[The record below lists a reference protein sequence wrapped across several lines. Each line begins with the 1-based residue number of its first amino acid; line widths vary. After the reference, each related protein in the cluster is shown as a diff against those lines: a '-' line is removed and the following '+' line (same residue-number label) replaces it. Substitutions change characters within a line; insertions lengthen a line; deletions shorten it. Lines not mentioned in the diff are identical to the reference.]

1 MVFYSAPKRNDKLRI
16 CLSAFADQLVSY
28 IGCLQQ
34 IQLHSKSIQG
44 WQKMHSQSGKSIWIA
59 LLAFIC
65 LIGLIFFAQIHT
77 ANAGLEKSRE
87 NAQRQASSQSKV
99 PVKLS
104 PVTKRQF
111 LKTINVYGKVES
123 YQSALVAPKISGVV
137 EKLFV
142 DEGSRVEK
150 GKTRLFEI
158 DNLKLQQKVDN
169 ARQNISIVLA
179 VEKERKA
186 LLRKAQI
193 DLDKKSKSYTRYKSL
208 LEKQA
213 ITQDSF
219 DNHEADYLS
228 AVAEVEHKKAILELG
243 QAEAKQAVINL
254 QMTEKDLA
262 DSIVIAPIDGY
273 ISEKYIEIGEMG
285 QPGKP
290 AFKID
295 NTEKLQISAF
305 IPAEY
310 SSSITQDKTEAELTL
325 YGEVLTPKL
334 KVTYASP
341 VIDAK
346 MHIFEIKC
354 LVEAGTHNLK
364 PGQSLQMRL
373 LIHEQSAITVPTRAL
388 VESSDECA
396 IFICENGIARK
407 LSVKRGEE
415 FEGFTEIKEP
425 ELLIGSTV
433 ITEGQFMIK
442 DNLPVTVIE

>member
-1 MVFYSAPKRNDKLRI
+1 
-16 CLSAFADQLVSY
+16 
-28 IGCLQQ
+28 
-34 IQLHSKSIQG
+34 
-44 WQKMHSQSGKSIWIA
+44 MHPQSGKSLWIA

-65 LIGLIFFAQIHT
+65 LLGLISFTQIQT
-77 ANAGLEKSRE
+77 ASAGLDKTRE
-87 NAQRQASSQSKV
+87 EAQPQASLPNKV

-104 PVTKRQF
+104 EVTRRQF

-123 YQSALVAPKISGVV
+123 YQSAFVAPKISGEV

-169 ARQNISIVLA
+169 ARQNIAIVLA

-193 DLDKKSKSYTRYKSL
+193 DFDKKSKSYARYKAL

-213 ITQDSF
+213 ITQESF
-219 DNHEADYLS
+219 DSHEADYLS

-243 QAEAKQAVINL
+243 QAEAKQAIINL
-254 QMTEKDLA
+254 QMAEKDLA

-273 ISEKYIEIGEMG
+273 ISEKHIEIGEMG

-310 SSSITQDKTEAELTL
+310 SASIIQDKTEVELTL
-325 YGEVLTPKL
+325 YGEVLSPKL
-334 KVTYASP
+334 KVTYVSP
-341 VIDAK
+341 VIDTK

-373 LIHEQSAITVPTRAL
+373 LVNEQSAITVPTRAL
-388 VESSDECA
+388 VESADECA
-396 IFICENGIARK
+396 IFACENGMARK
-407 LSVKRGEE
+407 LTVKKGEE

-425 ELLIGSTV
+425 ELLIGSKI
-433 ITEGQFMIK
+433 ITEGQFMVK

>member
-1 MVFYSAPKRNDKLRI
+1 
-16 CLSAFADQLVSY
+16 
-28 IGCLQQ
+28 
-34 IQLHSKSIQG
+34 
-44 WQKMHSQSGKSIWIA
+44 MHTQSGKSLWIA
-59 LLAFIC
+59 LLAVIC
-65 LIGLIFFAQIHT
+65 LLGLVSFAQIHT
-77 ANAGLEKSRE
+77 ANAGLERNRE
-87 NAQRQASSQSKV
+87 DVQHNASSQSKV

-123 YQSALVAPKISGVV
+123 YQSAFVAPKISGVV

-193 DLDKKSKSYTRYKSL
+193 DLDKKSKSYARHKSL

-213 ITQDSF
+213 ITQESF
-219 DNHEADYLS
+219 DNHEAEYLS
-228 AVAEVEHKKAILELG
+228 AVAEVELKKAILELG

-273 ISEKYIEIGEMG
+273 ISEKHIEIGEMG

-295 NTEKLQISAF
+295 NTEKLLISAF

-310 SSSITQDKTEAELTL
+310 SSSIIQDKTEAELTL
-325 YGEVLTPKL
+325 YGEVLSPKL
-334 KVTYASP
+334 KVTYVSP
-341 VIDAK
+341 VIDTK

-354 LVEAGTHNLK
+354 LVEAGTRNLK
-364 PGQSLQMRL
+364 PGQSLQMKL
-373 LIHEQSAITVPTRAL
+373 LINEQSAITVPTRAL
-388 VESSDECA
+388 VDNGDECA
-396 IFICENGIARK
+396 IFTCENGIAHK
-407 LSVKRGEE
+407 LTVKKGEE

-433 ITEGQFMIK
+433 ITEGQFMLK

>member
-1 MVFYSAPKRNDKLRI
+1 
-16 CLSAFADQLVSY
+16 
-28 IGCLQQ
+28 
-34 IQLHSKSIQG
+34 
-44 WQKMHSQSGKSIWIA
+44 MHSQSGKSLWIA

-65 LIGLIFFAQIHT
+65 LLGLISFTQIQT
-77 ANAGLEKSRE
+77 ANAGLDKNMEDK
-87 NAQRQASSQSKV
+87 QPQVSSPNKV

-104 PVTKRQF
+104 EVTRRQF

-123 YQSALVAPKISGVV
+123 YQSAFVAPKISGEV

-169 ARQNISIVLA
+169 ARQNIAIVLA

-193 DLDKKSKSYTRYKSL
+193 DFDKKSKSYARYKAL

-213 ITQDSF
+213 ITQENF

-243 QAEAKQAVINL
+243 QAEAKQALINL
-254 QMTEKDLA
+254 QMAEKDLA

-273 ISEKYIEIGEMG
+273 ISEKHIEIGEMG

-310 SSSITQDKTEAELTL
+310 SSSIVQDKTEVELTL
-325 YGEVLTPKL
+325 YGEVLSPKL
-334 KVTYASP
+334 KVTYVSP
-341 VIDAK
+341 VIDTK

-354 LVEAGTHNLK
+354 LVEAGNHNLK

-373 LIHEQSAITVPTRAL
+373 LVNEQSAITVPTRAL
-388 VESSDECA
+388 VESADECT
-396 IFICENGIARK
+396 IFTYENGVARK
-407 LSVKRGEE
+407 LSVKKGEE
-415 FEGFTEIKEP
+415 SEGFTEIKEP
-425 ELLIGSTV
+425 ELLIGSKV
-433 ITEGQFMIK
+433 ITEGQFMVK

>member
-1 MVFYSAPKRNDKLRI
+1 
-16 CLSAFADQLVSY
+16 
-28 IGCLQQ
+28 
-34 IQLHSKSIQG
+34 
-44 WQKMHSQSGKSIWIA
+44 MHTQSGKSLWIA
-59 LLAFIC
+59 LLALIC
-65 LIGLIFFAQIHT
+65 LLGLVSFAQIHT
-77 ANAGLEKSRE
+77 ANAGLERSRE
-87 NAQRQASSQSKV
+87 DAQHNASSQSKV

-123 YQSALVAPKISGVV
+123 YQSAFVAPKISGEV

-186 LLRKAQI
+186 MLRKAQI
-193 DLDKKSKSYTRYKSL
+193 DFDKKSKSYARYKAL

-213 ITQDSF
+213 ITQESF

-254 QMTEKDLA
+254 QMAEKDLA

-273 ISEKYIEIGEMG
+273 ISEKHIEIGEMG

-310 SSSITQDKTEAELTL
+310 SSSIIQDKTEVELTL
-325 YGEVLTPKL
+325 YGEVLSPKL
-334 KVTYASP
+334 KVTYVSP
-341 VIDAK
+341 VIDTK

-373 LIHEQSAITVPTRAL
+373 LVNEQSAITVPTRAL
-388 VESSDECA
+388 VESADECA
-396 IFICENGIARK
+396 IFTCEYGVARK
-407 LSVKRGEE
+407 LIVKKGEE
-415 FEGFTEIKEP
+415 LDGFTEITEP
-425 ELLIGSTV
+425 ELLIGSKV
-433 ITEGQFMIK
+433 ISEGQFMVK

>member
-1 MVFYSAPKRNDKLRI
+1 
-16 CLSAFADQLVSY
+16 
-28 IGCLQQ
+28 
-34 IQLHSKSIQG
+34 
-44 WQKMHSQSGKSIWIA
+44 MHSQSGKSLWIA

-65 LIGLIFFAQIHT
+65 LLGLISFTQIQT
-77 ANAGLEKSRE
+77 ANAGLDKNRE
-87 NAQRQASSQSKV
+87 DKQPQVSSPDKV

-104 PVTKRQF
+104 EVTRRQF

-123 YQSALVAPKISGVV
+123 YQSAFVAPKISGEV

-169 ARQNISIVLA
+169 ARQNIAIVLA

-193 DLDKKSKSYTRYKSL
+193 DFDKKSKSYARYKAL

-213 ITQDSF
+213 ITQENF

-254 QMTEKDLA
+254 QMAEKDLA

-273 ISEKYIEIGEMG
+273 ISEKHIEIGEMG

-310 SSSITQDKTEAELTL
+310 SSSIIQDKTEVELTL
-325 YGEVLTPKL
+325 YGETLAPKL
-334 KVTYASP
+334 KVTYVSP
-341 VIDAK
+341 VIDTK

-354 LVEAGTHNLK
+354 MVEAGTHNLK

-373 LIHEQSAITVPTRAL
+373 LVNEQSAIAVPTRAL
-388 VESSDECA
+388 VESVDECA
-396 IFICENGIARK
+396 IFTCENGVARK
-407 LSVKRGEE
+407 LTVKKGEE
-415 FEGFTEIKEP
+415 LDGFTEITEP
-425 ELLIGSTV
+425 ELLIGSKV
-433 ITEGQFMIK
+433 ITEGQFMVK

>member
-1 MVFYSAPKRNDKLRI
+1 
-16 CLSAFADQLVSY
+16 
-28 IGCLQQ
+28 
-34 IQLHSKSIQG
+34 
-44 WQKMHSQSGKSIWIA
+44 MHSQSKKSTWIA

-65 LIGLIFFAQIHT
+65 LLGLILFVQTHT
-77 ANAGLEKSRE
+77 ANAGFEESRE
-87 NAQRQASSQSKV
+87 DAQPSASSQTSV

-104 PVTKRQF
+104 QVTRRQF

-123 YQSALVAPKISGVV
+123 YQSAFVAPKISGVV

-193 DLDKKSKSYTRYKSL
+193 DLDKKSKSYARYKSL
-208 LEKQA
+208 LKKQA
-213 ITQDSF
+213 ITQDNF

-262 DSIVIAPIDGY
+262 DSIAVSPIDGY
-273 ISEKYIEIGEMG
+273 ISEKHIEIGEMG

-310 SSSITQDKTEAELTL
+310 SSNIIQNKTEAELAL

-334 KVTYASP
+334 KVTYVSP
-341 VIDAK
+341 VIDTK

-354 LVEAGTHNLK
+354 LVEEGTHNLK
-364 PGQSLQMRL
+364 PGQSLQMKL
-373 LIHEQSAITVPTRAL
+373 LLNEQSAITVPTRAL
-388 VESSDECA
+388 VENSDECA
-396 IFICENGIARK
+396 IFTCENGTAHK
-407 LSVKRGEE
+407 LTVKKGEE

-425 ELLIGSTV
+425 TLPIGSTV
-433 ITEGQFMIK
+433 ITEGQFMLK
-442 DNLPVTVIE
+442 DNLPVTIIE

>member
-1 MVFYSAPKRNDKLRI
+1 
-16 CLSAFADQLVSY
+16 
-28 IGCLQQ
+28 
-34 IQLHSKSIQG
+34 
-44 WQKMHSQSGKSIWIA
+44 MHSQSGKSLWIA
-59 LLAFIC
+59 LLAFVC
-65 LIGLIFFAQIHT
+65 LFGLISFTQIHT
-77 ANAGLEKSRE
+77 ASAGLDKSRE
-87 NAQRQASSQSKV
+87 DAQAQVSSPDKV

-104 PVTKRQF
+104 PVTRRQF

-123 YQSALVAPKISGVV
+123 YQSAFVAPKIS
-137 EKLFV
+137 

-186 LLRKAQI
+186 MLRKAQI
-193 DLDKKSKSYTRYKSL
+193 DFDKKSKSYARYKAL

-213 ITQDSF
+213 ITQESF

-254 QMTEKDLA
+254 QMAEKDLA

-273 ISEKYIEIGEMG
+273 ISEKHIEIGEMG

-310 SSSITQDKTEAELTL
+310 SSSIIQDKTEVELTL
-325 YGEVLTPKL
+325 YGEVLSPKL
-334 KVTYASP
+334 KVTYVSP
-341 VIDAK
+341 VIDTK

-373 LIHEQSAITVPTRAL
+373 LVNEQSAITVPTRAL
-388 VESSDECA
+388 VESADECA
-396 IFICENGIARK
+396 IFTCENGVARK
-407 LSVKRGEE
+407 LIVKKGEE
-415 FEGFTEIKEP
+415 LDGFTEITEP
-425 ELLIGSTV
+425 ELLIGSKV
-433 ITEGQFMIK
+433 ISEGQFMVK

>member
-1 MVFYSAPKRNDKLRI
+1 
-16 CLSAFADQLVSY
+16 
-28 IGCLQQ
+28 
-34 IQLHSKSIQG
+34 
-44 WQKMHSQSGKSIWIA
+44 MHSQSGKSLWIA
-59 LLAFIC
+59 LLAFVC
-65 LIGLIFFAQIHT
+65 LLGLISFTQIQT
-77 ANAGLEKSRE
+77 ASAGLDKNKEG
-87 NAQRQASSQSKV
+87 AQTQVSSPDKV

-104 PVTKRQF
+104 PVTRRQF

-123 YQSALVAPKISGVV
+123 YQSAFVAPKISGEV

-186 LLRKAQI
+186 MLRKAQI
-193 DLDKKSKSYTRYKSL
+193 AFDKESKSYARYKAL

-213 ITQDSF
+213 ITQESF

-243 QAEAKQAVINL
+243 QAEAKQAIINL
-254 QMTEKDLA
+254 QMAEKDLA

-273 ISEKYIEIGEMG
+273 ISEKHIEIGEMG

-310 SSSITQDKTEAELTL
+310 SSSIIQDKTEVELTL
-325 YGEVLTPKL
+325 YGEVLAPKL
-334 KVTYASP
+334 KVTYVSP
-341 VIDAK
+341 VIDTK

-373 LIHEQSAITVPTRAL
+373 LVNEQSAITVPTRAL
-388 VESSDECA
+388 VESADECA
-396 IFICENGIARK
+396 IFTCENGVARK
-407 LSVKRGEE
+407 LTVKKGEE
-415 FEGFTEIKEP
+415 LDGFTEITEP
-425 ELLIGSTV
+425 ELLIGSKV
-433 ITEGQFMIK
+433 ITEGQFMVK